1 MPIYMDVHRNLRAR
15 PEDVA
20 MAHSMDLEVQSK
32 YGVRYTRYWHN
43 QESGCVYCL
52 VEAPSLMDAIRVHKE
67 AHGLVADQLIE
78 VTMDQVDA
86 FLGAHK
92 PTHSGTGPTDGAFRV
107 LMFTDIA
114 GSTSLA
120 GQLGDQ
126 GFHELLKTH
135 NVLVREA
142 LNRHAGTEVK
152 HTGDGFL
159 ASFASVSQGLECAMA
174 IQRAFAARNLNPGV
188 QPIHVRVGL
197 SAGEPVA
204 DHEDLFGAAVMLAA
218 RVCAF
223 AQPGRIL
230 TSNVIRE
237 LCLGKPF
244 VFSDIGEVELK
255 GFAQPLRLHEV
266 KWSDHASASAD
277 QAPVQQLQ
285 RPERP

>member
-1 MPIYMDVHRNLRAR
+1 MPTYMDVHRNVQAR
-15 PEDVA
+15 PEDIA
-20 MAHSMDLEVQSK
+20 MAHSMDLQVQSK

-86 FLGAHK
+86 FLGAQK
-92 PTHSGTGPTDGAFRV
+92 PTYSGTDPSDGGFRV
-107 LMFTDIA
+107 VMFTDIA
-114 GSTSLA
+114 GSTALG

-126 GFHELLKTH
+126 RFHDVLKTH
-135 NVLVREA
+135 NAVIREA

-152 HTGDGFL
+152 HMGDGIL
-159 ASFASVSQGLECAMA
+159 ASFLSVGQGVECALT
-174 IQRAFAARNLNPGV
+174 IQRAFAAHNLQAAV
-188 QPIHVRVGL
+188 QPINVRVGL

-204 DHEDLFGAAVMLAA
+204 DRKDLFGATVNLAA

-223 AQPGRIL
+223 AQPGQIL

-237 LCLGKPF
+237 LSLGKPF

-255 GFAQPLRLHEV
+255 GFAHPIRLHEV
-266 KWSDHASASAD
+266 RWREQASARAGAAD
-277 QAPVQQLQ
+277 STVPAD
-285 RPERP
+285 